1 MAKAGRRSELTNVF
15 DDLKK
20 SISDSS
26 VESVSSASGIPS
38 IIDFVENKD
47 WLGLPH
53 RENPINLYPMQRIV
67 LKSFYKNSIGNENL
81 VLSNDEIDMCKKH
94 GLDDDENGNLL
105 SKMES
110 NETFRELILVW
121 GRRCLSEDTKIVDA
135 SNNKIST
142 LGNMWDSGQRT
153 ITSWTY
159 DEKNNKMLNISDC
172 NLIYQGIRD
181 VYKVETYSGHFVEAT
196 LNHPLLTSNGWKTV
210 ENLDIE
216 NDMIAVSESFPFGS
230 SSDANIT
237 EEEARLIGYMIGD
250 GNCSQAATF
259 LTCSNKE
266 ILKDFKVCLNTLGDN
281 IKIFKDPWTGAKSKK
296 YQYKITSNYYE
307 YESLG
312 VKDYRNRTLTRRK
325 KNLLMQLLDKYRISR
340 KTCHHKNTP
349 KEILEAPK
357 NIVSN
362 YLKALF
368 SCDGSIYVK
377 KRQKY
382 RDHCQIEFCTVNK
395 EQAYSIQYLL
405 SKFGILANL
414 RTKINNTCIIDEN
427 KKKRY
432 YSCKSYVLSF
442 TRKKYINIFL
452 KDIGFI
458 GKNKSVKF
466 CNSVLNNI
474 IEKDSNH
481 DSSFP
486 YSFFKIRHIENVGKK
501 RTFDLQVSDKKHLQ
515 NFVCQGII
523 CHNSGKDFVIS
534 ILACY
539 EAAKLLE
546 APGGDPYRLYKLGTG
561 APFTIITIANSSD
574 QAKILFDE
582 IKDKIINS
590 PYFKDKFYPE
600 AILADQIRLLTPAD
614 KNKNEE
620 LEAKGLPKSLGSVII
635 KCGHSNSDSLAG
647 ISCYTLL
654 FDEIGLYKQTA
665 GSSGGESLY
674 RTLTPA
680 TTTYIREVESVDGNG
695 NKVVKTVYD
704 GKVIC
709 ISSPRGKD
717 GVFYELFRT
726 TPQVKDRLAC
736 KLPTWAVN
744 PKQKRDQLRS
754 MFSQMTEEEF
764 NMEFGADFS
773 GVSGQT
779 FFSRDVV
786 EKCFYLNMKAKDYGE
801 PGFRYFCHLDPATSS
816 HNYALSVV
824 HKENFIN
831 ETNGKVDWRIV
842 VDHVHYWTPSQD
854 KPIVTEEIDSYIIS
868 LNRKFFLSLVTFDQ
882 WNSASS
888 IKNLQKHGIPS
899 KLTRFTKRYK
909 IILYDNFYD
918 LACSGRL
925 AIPHHEL
932 LKNEMLFLQ
941 RKYMPNG
948 YRVYAKKDGFVRTD
962 DLCDSLAGACYTAVY
977 HEAEKFPSGR
987 LAKMAIIPGQNEV
1000 IWRGMQGQVMGLGNG
1015 SSIVNNIEK
1024 RTPFKF

>member
-1 MAKAGRRSELTNVF
+1 
-15 DDLKK
+15 
-20 SISDSS
+20 
-26 VESVSSASGIPS
+26 
-38 IIDFVENKD
+38 
-47 WLGLPH
+47 
-53 RENPINLYPMQRIV
+53 
-67 LKSFYKNSIGNENL
+67 
-81 VLSNDEIDMCKKH
+81 
-94 GLDDDENGNLL
+94 
-105 SKMES
+105 
-110 NETFRELILVW
+110 
-121 GRRCLSEDTKIVDA
+121 
-135 SNNKIST
+135 
-142 LGNMWDSGQRT
+142 
-153 ITSWTY
+153 
-159 DEKNNKMLNISDC
+159 
-172 NLIYQGIRD
+172 
-181 VYKVETYSGHFVEAT
+181 
-196 LNHPLLTSNGWKTV
+196 
-210 ENLDIE
+210 
-216 NDMIAVSESFPFGS
+216 
-230 SSDANIT
+230 
-237 EEEARLIGYMIGD
+237 MIGD

>member
-1 MAKAGRRSELTNVF
+1 MAKAGRKTDLANVF

-20 SISDSS
+20 SITDSATESTSS
-26 VESVSSASGIPS
+26 VSGIPS
-38 IIDFVENKD
+38 IIDFIENKE

-81 VLSNDEIDMCKKH
+81 VLTKDEIEACRQH
-94 GLDDDENGNLL
+94 GLDDDDNGNLL
-105 SKMES
+105 GKMDS

-121 GRRCLSEDTKIVDA
+121 GRR
-135 SNNKIST
+135 
-142 LGNMWDSGQRT
+142 
-153 ITSWTY
+153 
-159 DEKNNKMLNISDC
+159 
-172 NLIYQGIRD
+172 
-181 VYKVETYSGHFVEAT
+181 
-196 LNHPLLTSNGWKTV
+196 
-210 ENLDIE
+210 
-216 NDMIAVSESFPFGS
+216 
-230 SSDANIT
+230 
-237 EEEARLIGYMIGD
+237 
-250 GNCSQAATF
+250 
-259 LTCSNKE
+259 
-266 ILKDFKVCLNTLGDN
+266 
-281 IKIFKDPWTGAKSKK
+281 
-296 YQYKITSNYYE
+296 
-307 YESLG
+307 
-312 VKDYRNRTLTRRK
+312 
-325 KNLLMQLLDKYRISR
+325 
-340 KTCHHKNTP
+340 
-349 KEILEAPK
+349 
-357 NIVSN
+357 
-362 YLKALF
+362 
-368 SCDGSIYVK
+368 
-377 KRQKY
+377 
-382 RDHCQIEFCTVNK
+382 
-395 EQAYSIQYLL
+395 
-405 SKFGILANL
+405 
-414 RTKINNTCIIDEN
+414 
-427 KKKRY
+427 
-432 YSCKSYVLSF
+432 
-442 TRKKYINIFL
+442 
-452 KDIGFI
+452 
-458 GKNKSVKF
+458 
-466 CNSVLNNI
+466 
-474 IEKDSNH
+474 
-481 DSSFP
+481 
-486 YSFFKIRHIENVGKK
+486 
-501 RTFDLQVSDKKHLQ
+501 
-515 NFVCQGII
+515 
-523 CHNSGKDFVIS
+523 SGKDFVIS

-614 KNKNEE
+614 KKKNEE

-654 FDEIGLYKQTA
+654 FDEIGLYKQTS

-674 RTLTPA
+674 RTLVPA
-680 TTTYIREVESVDGNG
+680 TTTYIREVESIDENG
-695 NKVVKTVYD
+695 KKIVKTVYD

-736 KLPTWAVN
+736 KLPTWIVN
-744 PKQKRDQLRS
+744 PKQKRDQLRA

-764 NMEFGADFS
+764 NMEFGAEFS

-786 EKCFYLNMKAKDYGE
+786 DKCFYLNMKMKDYGE

-831 ETNGKVDWRIV
+831 ETSGKTDWRIV
-842 VDHVHYWTPSQD
+842 VDHIHYWTPSQD
-854 KPIVTEEIDSYIIS
+854 KPIITEEIDSYIIS
-868 LNRKFFLSLVTFDQ
+868 LNKKFFLSLVTFDQ
-882 WNSASS
+882 WNSSSS

-925 AIPHHEL
+925 SIPYHEL

-977 HEAEKFPSGR
+977 HEAEKLPSGR
-987 LAKMAIIPGQNEV
+987 LAKMAIVPGQNQIV
-1000 IWRGMQGQVMGLGNG
+1000 WRGMQGQVMGIGNG

-1024 RTPFKF
+1024 RTPFKFE